1 MSVWDAHFHW
11 CSEVRWYWCQG
22 HRAIFGDWI
31 DGCSRMSRVVQVGIS
46 CCHTKR
52 IAWLDSSKCWRWRLG
67 KKSVNTIHWKGLVA
81 CEGDWAF
88 RGCIGHVYGGMRGCT
103 VEGGRSEKCKD
114 AADRYFGSFLL
125 FWDWWCNPVPNQGI
139 RFRCS
144 FDRSLCKLRT
154 NQAQAV
160 GNVLDCRVILFSLSY
175 LIGDRIC
182 NHAYM
187 CYHMHRIC
195 GCRVSVSVRD
205 LPWSITPTSA
215 HPMFFGRC
223 RCWPFLVW
231 LGSQLSYWPFQNI
244 NDCLTVAG
252 GICDCEREGGM

>member
-11 CSEVRWYWCQG
+11 CSEVRWYWCRG

-103 VEGGRSEKCKD
+103 VEGGHSEKCKD

-160 GNVLDCRVILFSLSY
+160 GNVLDCRVLLFLLILSY
-175 LIGDRIC
+175 R
-182 NHAYM
+182 
-187 CYHMHRIC
+187 
-195 GCRVSVSVRD
+195 
-205 LPWSITPTSA
+205 WSD
-215 HPMFFGRC
+215 M
-223 RCWPFLVW
+223 
-231 LGSQLSYWPFQNI
+231 
-244 NDCLTVAG
+244 
-252 GICDCEREGGM
+252 